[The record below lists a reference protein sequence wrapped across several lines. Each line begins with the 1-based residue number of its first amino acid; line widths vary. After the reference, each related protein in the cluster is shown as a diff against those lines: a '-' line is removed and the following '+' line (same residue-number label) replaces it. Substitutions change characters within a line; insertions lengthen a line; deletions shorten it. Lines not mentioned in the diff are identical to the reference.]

1 MERDPAPGPS
11 ADEAAK
17 SRASAYVGRV
27 LGGRYKVD
35 SVLALGGMGAVFRA
49 WHVHMRK
56 FVALK
61 LLHPMTE
68 NLPELALRFER
79 ESIVNANLT
88 HPNVCSA
95 MDFGQFED
103 GAHYLVLEYI
113 EGRTLRDLMK
123 EGPVDATRAVEITRQ
138 IADAL
143 AAAHELHIVHR
154 DVKPSNIMVADG
166 PRVHVK
172 MVDFGLA
179 KIPSKLFQGQ
189 GDDVRV
195 TRSGTVFGTVAYMA
209 PELAGGMHLVDHR
222 SDLYALGVVFYEM
235 LAGKHPFDA
244 TEPTELFRQHRSK
257 AVPPIA
263 DRAPGVVVP
272 PEVEAIARRMLAK
285 DPDERYQ
292 DADELL
298 GDLDQASPPEA
309 VPLSRP
315 SSTRTPISW
324 RPGKLIRPRKG
335 SNPGADIHPR
345 APQAPDAGD
354 ASPPPTPVE
363 NMAAEE
369 GGTRRIAIVVLAIAS
384 LMLVAIGGI
393 RIYAPATWDRF
404 GLEPSRAAP
413 ATTSSSAAVAA
424 IAAPAESAAP
434 SETAMASAAA
444 DKPPAPLTPEA
455 IQLRGVLHEAAA
467 EHDAKRGAKALIDL
481 AHAAPDA
488 FRATDVVASAAA
500 IAVGVET
507 GDRSSADEV
516 FDLLGSNAIGVAGP
530 DVLFHI
536 VCFSGG
542 SRAATRAADL
552 LAKDEVL
559 RRASPALRIARELR
573 SAPCKDRPALYDRA
587 LAEGDERALSV
598 MSAMRGQGCLDAPGA
613 CCAQSD
619 PKLADAAQKLR
630 ERLRK

>member
-1 MERDPAPGPS
+1 VEGDPAQRPS

-17 SRASAYVGRV
+17 SKASAYVGRV

-61 LLHPMTE
+61 LLHPTTE

-123 EGPVDATRAVEITRQ
+123 EGPVEPARAVEITRQ
-138 IADAL
+138 IAEAL
-143 AAAHELHIVHR
+143 AAAHELGIVHR

-244 TEPTELFRQHRSK
+244 IEPTELFRQHRGK

-263 DRAPGVVVP
+263 ERAPGVVVP
-272 PEVEAIARRMLAK
+272 PEIEAIVRRMLAK
-285 DPDERYQ
+285 NPDERYQ

-298 GDLDQASPPEA
+298 GDLDHASPPEA
-309 VPLSRP
+309 LPPSRP

-324 RPGKLIRPRKG
+324 RPGNLIRPRK
-335 SNPGADIHPR
+335 SADSGPESGLR
-345 APQAPDAGD
+345 ARPLEGPDAAD
-354 ASPPPTPVE
+354 ASPPPTPVSK
-363 NMAAEE
+363 MPPDE
-369 GGTRRIAIVVLAIAS
+369 GRTRRIAIVVLAIAS
-384 LMLVAIGGI
+384 LMLVGIGGI
-393 RIYAPATWDRF
+393 RIYAPATWERF

-413 ATTSSSAAVAA
+413 AASSAPVAA
-424 IAAPAESAAP
+424 SAAPVESAAP
-434 SETAMASAAA
+434 SESAEATADAP
-444 DKPPAPLTPEA
+444 KPPAPLTPEA

-467 EHDAKRGAKALIDL
+467 EHDAKRGARALIDL
-481 AHAAPDA
+481 ARVGPDA

-516 FDLLGSNAIGVAGP
+516 FELLGGSALGAAGP

-542 SRAATRAADL
+542 SRAAARATDL